1 MKRLVIL
8 QQYLQYLGTP
18 QSVLYVIHG
27 RLGNQQLNSS
37 DVLIAEN
44 CAVGESLCKKEA
56 LAIYRRIM
64 KESASY
70 EDLR

>member
-1 MKRLVIL
+1 M
-8 QQYLQYLGTP
+8 
-18 QSVLYVIHG
+18 IHG

-70 EDLR
+70 EALR